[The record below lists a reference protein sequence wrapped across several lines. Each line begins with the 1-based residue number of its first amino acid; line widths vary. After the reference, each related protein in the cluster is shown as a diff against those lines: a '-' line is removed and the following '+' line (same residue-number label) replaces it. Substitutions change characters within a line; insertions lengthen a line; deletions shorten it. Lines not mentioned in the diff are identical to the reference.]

1 MKKYLIALLLL
12 PALARA
18 EFTQPQ
24 KDNLKAAIQ
33 AESSI
38 TSCYINGDHGCIA
51 TWLNSDSTFIVWR
64 TAVSQ
69 ADYQTKVS
77 SEGTTFN
84 WSGTGGFIARS
95 QGERDAW
102 RTMFATGSVNPS
114 LTNVIAAFNDIFS
127 GTGAGAVANRA
138 HLAATSKRNA
148 TFAEKTLST
157 GTGTSASPGVLTFEG
172 LINVNDIPG
181 ILGN

>member
-1 MKKYLIALLLL
+1 MKKYLIVVLLL
-12 PALARA
+12 PTLASA

-24 KDNLKAAIQ
+24 KDSLKAAIQ

-38 TSCYINGDHGCIA
+38 TSCYISGDHGCIA
-51 TWLNSDSTFIVWR
+51 SWLNSTSTFIVWR
-64 TAVSQ
+64 TSVSQ
-69 ADYQTKVS
+69 AEYQTKVS
-77 SEGTTFN
+77 SDGTVFN

-102 RTMFATGSVNPS
+102 RTMFGAGNVNPS
-114 LTNVIAAFNDIFS
+114 LSNVIAAFNDIFS

-138 HLAATSKRNA
+138 HLAAVSKRSA
-148 TFAEKTLST
+148 TFAEKTLAT
-157 GTGTSASPGVLTFEG
+157 GTGSSASPGLLTFEG
-172 LINVNDIPG
+172 LVNVNNIPE